1 MPEQVEATGRTLE
14 EAKRHAAEQL
24 GLPVERCEFEVIEQ
38 ANKGLFAKT
47 NFKVR
52 ATPAAEAEA
61 EAEAEAPK
69 PADQQAAQEPK
80 PTPTRLVGE
89 VEQTAEEGKSEGPG
103 EDEEEAVVATEKDAE
118 AVVAMIQGL
127 FEAAGLDVQVVG
139 HTINDRYVNLD
150 LSGEDTDRL
159 IDSKNPV
166 IDSVQYLGN
175 AMIPRAVGRG
185 VRLTLDTQRHREKRA
200 EVLEKLARD
209 IGEAVLK
216 RQQEAVLDPLPAHE
230 RRIIHRALMGMEGI
244 ETYSEGDEPNRRV
257 VISPKRD

>member
-1 MPEQVEATGRTLE
+1 MPEEVEAMGRTLD
-14 EAKRHAAEQL
+14 EAKRNAAEQL
-24 GLPVERCEFEVIEQ
+24 GLPVERCEFEIVEQ

-52 ATPAAEAEA
+52 ATPATEAAAHEPVEA
-61 EAEAEAPK
+61 PEAPEPKRAVVEAPK
-69 PADQQAAQEPK
+69 VEREPEAASRDEH
-80 PTPTRLVGE
+80 E
-89 VEQTAEEGKSEGPG
+89 
-103 EDEEEAVVATEKDAE
+103 EDEEVVVATEKDAE

-127 FEAAGLDVQVVG
+127 FEAAGFDVQVVG
-139 HTINDRYVNLD
+139 QTINDRYVNLD

-185 VRLTLDTQRHREKRA
+185 VRLTLDTQRHREKRT

-230 RRIIHRALMGMEGI
+230 RRIIHRALMAMEGI